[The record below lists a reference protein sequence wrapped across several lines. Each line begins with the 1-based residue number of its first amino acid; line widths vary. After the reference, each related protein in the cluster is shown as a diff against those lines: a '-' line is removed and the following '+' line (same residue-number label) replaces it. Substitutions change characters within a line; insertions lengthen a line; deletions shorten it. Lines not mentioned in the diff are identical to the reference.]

1 MSDCEGGQ
9 DPACAFE
16 CGDACAGLPDCGQT
30 LEHGESGCS
39 VAVNCCSG
47 GIATIVPRP
56 CHTSEQCNN
65 NVCSRCNSSD
75 PVCGS
80 APTGEGASCLSRTC
94 CSGGYSRLESISC
107 DQGLT
112 CTSNNLGKSCQR
124 QPTGNS
130 CTSAN
135 DCTADSCLV
144 CTNFACVTSCTSEQT
159 CEEGECVDNED
170 EDDDSECSEA
180 SDCPTDSCLECNSG
194 GECETTCTGDEEC
207 IAGECKEPAECSES
221 DDCEG
226 GCCEEGE
233 CSDPECG
240 PDYNQEGCSCTGP
253 WRCDEACES
262 INCPDPGI
270 CGIKSRSGTG
280 EVSCGC
286 MASTTGGGSPGPP
299 GPSAPN
305 DCNGGCSDTC
315 GECTL
320 TNNTFSRM
328 CTKNICVL
336 DKCMKAPPATV
347 SNCVVRESCD
357 DGDNKCP
364 DGQCGECGWNAAQRE
379 YMQLCDVINC
389 EAKGCIKSMQM
400 LRPCTGVTCGS
411 TSDCPGTKEC
421 ESCRQDN
428 TKVCSAP
435 SCAGSGSCE
444 VAWTVEPCESSTSGE
459 TSGTTSGPGPGP
471 VSCSSNS
478 QCSITGIPGE
488 SVVGECEARGPLCF
502 RMIRSPWCNGG
513 TCREASKEENCSCPV
528 GPGPGPGPGTPGP
541 GTPGPGTPGPGTPGP
556 GTPGPGTPG
565 PGTHFECRNNACTS
579 VAGGGRDTCS
589 ASTPCDPLVHT
600 ECQNASCVLVNSAG
614 DNDCTLDPNN
624 CPVIGKHLACVGS
637 TCTLV
642 DGIADNTCAN
652 HSECKAGCG
661 NKRID
666 QGEECDDGNLVE
678 TDGCSTSCKLA
689 VCGDFKVDVGEEC
702 DKGLGNNG
710 TRGTE
715 CRLNCKLQKC
725 GDGIV
730 DNDFGNW
737 NEQCDDGNAIDNDEC
752 SNACKKNTCQGS
764 RCTCTGNDCSHLE
777 CNSDDQCVSVAGA
790 GNNTCDSSTPCDET
804 KKHTECKNAS
814 CVVVNTAGENG
825 CTLDPDN
832 CPAVGKHLECRG
844 LACEEVDGA
853 GDNTCTDDNDCSHL
867 ECDNNACTRKAGGGL
882 NTCDDSTSCETKK
895 HTKCVNAACTVINS
909 AGENGCT
916 LDPDNCPAVGKH
928 LECRGLACEEVDGA
942 GDNTCTD
949 DNDCSHLECDNN
961 ACTRKAGGGLNTC
974 DSSTPCDETK
984 KHTECKN
991 ASCVVVNTA
1000 GENGCTLDP
1009 DNCPAVGKHLECRG
1023 LACEEVD
1030 GAGDNTCTDDNDCSH
1045 LECDNNACTRK
1056 AGGGNNTCDSST
1068 PCDEVK
1074 KHTEC
1079 KNNSCV
1085 VVNSAGENGCTLDP
1099 DNCPVVG
1106 KHLECRGLACEEVDG
1121 AGDNTCTNDNECGHL
1136 ECDNNACTRV
1146 AGTSKDTCND
1156 STSCKPEEEHTECKN
1171 GSCILV
1177 KTKGEN
1183 GCTLDP
1189 DNCPAVEKHFKCLD
1203 DSCVEVV
1210 GSGRNECSDELRC
1223 DDPLVHTVCKDQ
1235 QCITKFG
1242 PGTNTCV
1249 KSSDC
1254 PPRGSHLACNNFQC
1268 RITLGTR
1275 ANTCSSD
1282 EDCSGTSSSTII
1294 AQSSSS
1300 QTVVIIDDDEGSTGG
1315 TSSTGGATGGNNT
1328 GGATGGNNTGGA
1340 TGGSDDDET
1349 LVAAASICGNGV
1361 LESPEECDDSNRR
1374 DNDGCSSTC
1383 RAEVGICGDGKVQTL
1398 LNEQCEPSSHDSTLP
1413 YDCIDCRFFSILC
1426 GNGTLDDGEECDRG
1440 PLNSDASNAKCR
1452 ADCSYPRCG
1461 DGVTDD
1467 QFSEKCD
1474 DGNRLNGDGCSRQCT
1489 KEAEGNLHE
1498 APTEIAFE
1506 SQAAD
1511 LGVPNTPLSPRET
1524 KVLSEFTTISVSQIE
1539 AIQAVSGP
1547 PPALGQY
1554 LANNPQL
1561 LGLFLANQTP
1571 EKVNLIAQR
1580 LGVPAVVAQQYISP
1594 QFQQQR
1600 QYPSAPYQL
1609 PFAQLRPT
1617 IQSRGPAGDT
1627 GPAAVAIVG
1636 AGAAAGLSWIR
1647 RRKK

>member
-1 MSDCEGGQ
+1 M
-9 DPACAFE
+9 
-16 CGDACAGLPDCGQT
+16 
-30 LEHGESGCS
+30 
-39 VAVNCCSG
+39 
-47 GIATIVPRP
+47 
-56 CHTSEQCNN
+56 
-65 NVCSRCNSSD
+65 
-75 PVCGS
+75 
-80 APTGEGASCLSRTC
+80 
-94 CSGGYSRLESISC
+94 
-107 DQGLT
+107 
-112 CTSNNLGKSCQR
+112 
-124 QPTGNS
+124 
-130 CTSAN
+130 
-135 DCTADSCLV
+135 
-144 CTNFACVTSCTSEQT
+144 
-159 CEEGECVDNED
+159 
-170 EDDDSECSEA
+170 
-180 SDCPTDSCLECNSG
+180 
-194 GECETTCTGDEEC
+194 
-207 IAGECKEPAECSES
+207 
-221 DDCEG
+221 
-226 GCCEEGE
+226 
-233 CSDPECG
+233 
-240 PDYNQEGCSCTGP
+240 
-253 WRCDEACES
+253 
-262 INCPDPGI
+262 
-270 CGIKSRSGTG
+270 
-280 EVSCGC
+280 
-286 MASTTGGGSPGPP
+286 
-299 GPSAPN
+299 
-305 DCNGGCSDTC
+305 
-315 GECTL
+315 
-320 TNNTFSRM
+320 
-328 CTKNICVL
+328 
-336 DKCMKAPPATV
+336 
-347 SNCVVRESCD
+347 
-357 DGDNKCP
+357 
-364 DGQCGECGWNAAQRE
+364 
-379 YMQLCDVINC
+379 
-389 EAKGCIKSMQM
+389 
-400 LRPCTGVTCGS
+400 
-411 TSDCPGTKEC
+411 
-421 ESCRQDN
+421 
-428 TKVCSAP
+428 
-435 SCAGSGSCE
+435 
-444 VAWTVEPCESSTSGE
+444 
-459 TSGTTSGPGPGP
+459 
-471 VSCSSNS
+471 
-478 QCSITGIPGE
+478 
-488 SVVGECEARGPLCF
+488 
-502 RMIRSPWCNGG
+502 
-513 TCREASKEENCSCPV
+513 
-528 GPGPGPGPGTPGP
+528 
-541 GTPGPGTPGPGTPGP
+541 
-556 GTPGPGTPG
+556 
-565 PGTHFECRNNACTS
+565 
-579 VAGGGRDTCS
+579 
-589 ASTPCDPLVHT
+589 
-600 ECQNASCVLVNSAG
+600 NSAG

-790 GNNTCDSSTPCDET
+790 GN
-804 KKHTECKNAS
+804 
-814 CVVVNTAGENG
+814 
-825 CTLDPDN
+825 
-832 CPAVGKHLECRG
+832 
-844 LACEEVDGA
+844 
-853 GDNTCTDDNDCSHL
+853 
-867 ECDNNACTRKAGGGL
+867 
-882 NTCDDSTSCETKK
+882 
-895 HTKCVNAACTVINS
+895 
-909 AGENGCT
+909 
-916 LDPDNCPAVGKH
+916 
-928 LECRGLACEEVDGA
+928 
-942 GDNTCTD
+942 
-949 DNDCSHLECDNN
+949 
-961 ACTRKAGGGLNTC
+961 NTC